1 MTQGSDIEN
10 KAKSSGGDGFGASVE
25 CEVKCESLRCEGKCE
40 EDKKASSVK
49 WSAKR
54 PQTGLTSHFTLIG
67 TGGPSVCWI
76 DHKTTPFDNLYR
88 GMEKESRKSHP
99 KGREIVE
106 QK

>member
-1 MTQGSDIEN
+1 MQLFSKRYGGNKRDFVAHAAEN
-10 KAKSSGGDGFGASVE
+10 KF
-25 CEVKCESLRCEGKCE
+25 EV
-40 EDKKASSVK
+40 V
-49 WSAKR
+49 
-54 PQTGLTSHFTLIG
+54 LIG

>member
-1 MTQGSDIEN
+1 MTIDVFVLQIMISGEIQAVNIGNTRLVPGFPQGSN
-10 KAKSSGGDGFGASVE
+10 
-25 CEVKCESLRCEGKCE
+25 SLE
-40 EDKKASSVK
+40 KAS
-49 WSAKR
+49 AL
-54 PQTGLTSHFTLIG
+54 GALTLIG

>member
-1 MTQGSDIEN
+1 VGKKEKKIHELQHRFSYRLFGVPAESNIGGALADMTVTTSYRGR
-10 KAKSSGGDGFGASVE
+10 
-25 CEVKCESLRCEGKCE
+25 SLKGNR
-40 EDKKASSVK
+40 
-49 WSAKR
+49 
-54 PQTGLTSHFTLIG
+54 TGNLIG